1 MTAWV
6 WPRRFGCVLIALLL
20 ANSAPLLR
28 ADGPQFETGVVKKSE
43 GTRFYHNAYPTV
55 ARLTS
60 GRLMALFGAYSPDQS
75 SALVAAALSDDGG
88 RTWSSAREI
97 IDNPGLWDGDPN
109 IIVDGSRTF
118 VYCTTRTVE
127 LETIDRSTVFMVKT
141 DDDGESWSEPV
152 EISMPK
158 KYVAGKQHKGMRLG
172 DGTLLM
178 GYSWD
183 LWAEKGTPART
194 EGEMNIASGILRST
208 DGIHWTPFGALHVW
222 IPKMTPYSTNGLDE
236 PSIVEL
242 ADGEILMVMRNGS
255 SRHYESRSR
264 DGGLTWAP
272 PRPSS
277 LTGHNTPTGL
287 WRLDRSKEI
296 IAIWNNSPVYRR
308 PLSVAISSDGG
319 HTWSIPRN
327 VAESDGPQVSYPSI
341 TQAADGTIVAL
352 WQQQLH
358 QGGRDIRWAR
368 FNRQWVLEEQ

>member
-20 ANSAPLLR
+20 ANSATLLG
-28 ADGPQFETGVVKKSE
+28 ADGPQFETGVVRKSE

-194 EGEMNIASGILRST
+194 EG
-208 DGIHWTPFGALHVW
+208 
-222 IPKMTPYSTNGLDE
+222 
-236 PSIVEL
+236 
-242 ADGEILMVMRNGS
+242 
-255 SRHYESRSR
+255 
-264 DGGLTWAP
+264 
-272 PRPSS
+272 
-277 LTGHNTPTGL
+277 
-287 WRLDRSKEI
+287 
-296 IAIWNNSPVYRR
+296 
-308 PLSVAISSDGG
+308 
-319 HTWSIPRN
+319 
-327 VAESDGPQVSYPSI
+327 
-341 TQAADGTIVAL
+341 
-352 WQQQLH
+352 
-358 QGGRDIRWAR
+358 
-368 FNRQWVLEEQ
+368 